1 MSPIHS
7 RLKVLSSYKENGVRM
22 AYTDTHVNLYRYSFG
37 RVPPFKCQSEQPRC
51 FIFIYYFV
59 CGVIIKTYLK
69 NTYRILGTSSSHLPF
84 ALGLAGVAGSKWPA
98 LRQ

>member
-51 FIFIYYFV
+51 FIFIILSVGLLSRLTLQNSGNQFLPLTF
-59 CGVIIKTYLK
+59 CLGV
-69 NTYRILGTSSSHLPF
+69 SQ
-84 ALGLAGVAGSKWPA
+84 GSQK
-98 LRQ
+98 

>member
-22 AYTDTHVNLYRYSFG
+22 AYTDTHVNLYVTHLEESLPLSVNLNNLGVLFLLFYLWG
-37 RVPPFKCQSEQPRC
+37 
-51 FIFIYYFV
+51 YYQD
-59 CGVIIKTYLK
+59 LL
-69 NTYRILGTSSSHLPF
+69 YRILGTSSSHLPF
-84 ALGLAGVAGSKWPA
+84 ALGLARVARSKWPA

>member
-59 CGVIIKTYLK
+59 CGVIIKTYF
-69 NTYRILGTSSSHLPF
+69 TEFWEPVPSHLPF
-84 ALGLAGVAGSKWPA
+84 ALGLAGVARSKWPA